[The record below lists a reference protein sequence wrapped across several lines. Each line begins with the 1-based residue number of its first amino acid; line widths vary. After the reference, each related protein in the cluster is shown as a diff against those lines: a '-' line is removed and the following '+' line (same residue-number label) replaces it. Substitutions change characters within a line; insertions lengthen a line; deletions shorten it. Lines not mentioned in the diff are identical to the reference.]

1 MTTVCFTAAEI
12 ANLVGGKVLG
22 QESIKV
28 TGFAAAAN
36 CKPGDLTFAENDAYF
51 AKAEESPAAAILVGD
66 SFVSARKTLIR
77 VANPRV
83 AFARVLPLFF
93 PLEKFSPGTHATA
106 IVAASAQ
113 IDPSSHIGPY
123 CVIGERVRIGPRCVL
138 EGDNHIGA
146 DCVLGEDARL
156 HPRVTLYPRSELG
169 NRVSIHAGT
178 VIGADGFGYV
188 IDEGLHR
195 KVQQIGNVIIQD
207 DVEIGAN
214 VTIDRAALGSTVIG
228 KGTKIDNLVQIAHNV
243 VVGEHCIIVSQAGI
257 AGSTRLGNHVTLAGQ
272 SGVAGHLKLGDH
284 AIVAAQAG
292 VMNNIPEGEKWFGSP
307 AQPDRLMKRIY
318 IALERLPE
326 LLQRVS
332 ELEKRL
338 KPPEG

>member
-1 MTTVCFTAAEI
+1 MTPVCFTAAEI
-12 ANLVGGKVLG
+12 ANLVGGKVVGDGAVKL
-22 QESIKV
+22 

-51 AKAEESPAAAILVGD
+51 AKAEESPAAAILVGKG
-66 SFVSARKTLIR
+66 FVSARKTLIK

-93 PLEKFSPGTHATA
+93 PPEKFSPGLHATA

-113 IDPSSHIGPY
+113 IDPSAHIGPY
-123 CVIGERVRIGPRCVL
+123 CVIGERVRIGARCVL

-169 NRVSIHAGT
+169 NRISIHAGT

-243 VVGEHCIIVSQAGI
+243 VLGEHCIIVSQAGI

-292 VMNNIPEGEKWFGSP
+292 VMNSIPEGEKWMGSP
-307 AQPDRLMKRIY
+307 AHPDQLMKRIY
-318 IALERLPE
+318 IALQRLPE

-338 KPPEG
+338 KP